1 MDTPCTGLQ
10 AQQLLQNPQVWG
22 EAEIA
27 ALLATTGEVAE
38 VMRNA
43 AERVQEV
50 IFDNVVHFRGL
61 IEFSNICAKD
71 CYYCGIRRSMSEV
84 ERYAM
89 SADEILEVMVWNQE
103 NGYGS
108 VTLQAGEREDA
119 TFVDFVEEVLHRA
132 KVEAPEVGITL
143 CCGEQTEEVY
153 QRWLSAGAHR
163 YLLRIETTN
172 ATLYQELHPED
183 HHLERRIKCLQTLKR
198 LGYQVGTGVM
208 IGLPGQTYLD
218 LARDVLFFKE
228 MGVHMIGMGPYIV
241 QKETPT
247 GQMALNSHEEVARRF
262 QLSLNMIA
270 VTRLLLPKLN
280 IASTTALQALDP
292 KGREQGVRCG
302 ANILM
307 PIATP
312 LKYRASY
319 QLYDDKPCIEDTT
332 AHCKVCITGRML
344 SVNRKIGFNQ
354 RGDAPAA
361 ALVPNFTKPEK

>member
-1 MDTPCTGLQ
+1 
-10 AQQLLQNPQVWG
+10 
-22 EAEIA
+22 
-27 ALLATTGEVAE
+27 
-38 VMRNA
+38 
-43 AERVQEV
+43 
-50 IFDNVVHFRGL
+50 
-61 IEFSNICAKD
+61 
-71 CYYCGIRRSMSEV
+71 MSDV
-84 ERYAM
+84 PRYVM

-108 VTLQAGEREDA
+108 VTLQAGEREDVS
-119 TFVDFVEEVLHRA
+119 FVNFVEQVLQRA
-132 KVEAPEVGITL
+132 KVEAPQVGITL

-153 QRWLSAGAHR
+153 QRWLAAGAHR

-172 ATLYQELHPED
+172 PVLYRELHPED
-183 HHLERRIKCLQTLKR
+183 HRLERRIECLHTLKR

-208 IGLPGQTYLD
+208 IGLPNQTYLD
-218 LARDVLFFKE
+218 LAKDILFFKE

-247 GQMALNSHEEVARRF
+247 GQKALNSPEEVARRF

-270 VTRLLLPKLN
+270 VTRLFLPKLN

-332 AHCKVCITGRML
+332 AHCKVCIIGRMR
-344 SVNRKIGFNQ
+344 SVNRRIGFNQ
-354 RGDAPAA
+354 RGDAPAVA
-361 ALVPNFTKPEK
+361 DVFNFTKPEK